1 LERDEKVGMIGEGMG
16 MSWRQERE
24 GDVIL
29 RRGEEEKKG
38 WKRYG
43 WKGNGWKYAMGR
55 IELDGR
61 G

>member
-1 LERDEKVGMIGEGMG
+1 LERDEKVGMIGEGIG

-43 WKGNGWKYAMGR
+43 WKGNGCK
-55 IELDGR
+55 
-61 G
+61 